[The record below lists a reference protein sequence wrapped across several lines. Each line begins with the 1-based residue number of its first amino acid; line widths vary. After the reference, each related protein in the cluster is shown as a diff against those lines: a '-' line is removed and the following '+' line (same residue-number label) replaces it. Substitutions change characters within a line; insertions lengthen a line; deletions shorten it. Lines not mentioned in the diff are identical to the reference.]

1 MIQNYVSN
9 AQPPFISRQI
19 LTIFCFV
26 LSKGMWRR
34 DGSSLLQKY
43 LKAQDDDN
51 DKDILFKASS
61 VVSDRL
67 PVPIRNSIC

>member
-1 MIQNYVSN
+1 
-9 AQPPFISRQI
+9 
-19 LTIFCFV
+19 
-26 LSKGMWRR
+26 MWRR

-61 VVSDRL
+61 VVSGSERAHFFFIVSEFDL
-67 PVPIRNSIC
+67 FIFEN